1 MPSGKLSEGGINRFH
16 NDQFPLWPM
25 SLKIRRLTETGHDG
39 RTRTPGVCRMAVIK
53 MPRFVQRLQLE
64 LLTRVGVESTRK
76 NRVFGNNEQLTEV

>member
-1 MPSGKLSEGGINRFH
+1 
-16 NDQFPLWPM
+16 
-25 SLKIRRLTETGHDG
+25 
-39 RTRTPGVCRMAVIK
+39 MAVIK